1 MSSNTEFDAI
11 IVGGGHNGLAAA
23 AYLARAGRDVLVLE
37 KLEHPGGAAVSA
49 HAFDG
54 VDARLSRYSYLVSLL
69 PQQIID
75 DLGLRI
81 KLARRRYS
89 SYTPD
94 PQDGSRALLVDNED
108 EAATAASFTAV
119 GAPDGEFRAFTA
131 FYAACRQLTEALWPT
146 MTSPLLPRSEARSL
160 ANRAGASQAWEA
172 MIEHPIGNAI
182 SKELHSDLVRGVVLT
197 DALIGTFAR
206 ADDEDL
212 QQNICFLY
220 HLIGGGTGDWDV
232 PVGGMGAV
240 SGELERAARDAGATI
255 LTSADVTAVRPG
267 GAVDYRHGGQ
277 DRTSTARWILA
288 NVAPAVLERLRGTPE
303 SVLGC
308 GRAVAVGGADAGA
321 DRDGNPNHRR
331 EGAQVKVNLLLKRL
345 PRLLDGSV
353 SPEAAFGG
361 TFHINETWSQLDA
374 AYRSAAAGAVP
385 SPLPC
390 EIYCHSLTDPSILS
404 PELRA
409 AGAQT
414 LTVFGLHVPDRL
426 VTAENNEARRA
437 ELQSAVL
444 ASLNSVLAEP
454 IEDLLLTDA
463 DGRPC
468 IETKTTL
475 DIERAVGMPRGN
487 IFHGGLDWPFVE
499 DGDPLDTPARRWG
512 VATDDPRILLCGSG
526 ARRGGAVS
534 AIGGHNAAMAVLES
548 ERAWPCVNRTVDH
561 AHESFLPRPR
571 PGRGQLEPAAG
582 PPGGGD
588 VLHGISRRDR
598 PDHGHSQ
605 YRRRFLGAGRRRE
618 HHHDGLPDDG
628 GDGHPAQQLAGG
640 AARCAPGVLPRH
652 RHLHRGVT
660 AVRAQPGPHHADPE
674 PCPAGRRRGHDGARG
689 HPGGAAR
696 NAEEGPAA
704 GHRLPG
710 VARAAGTGPGAARGR
725 RADDLPVLALD
736 LPGQPAPGSGRLPGR
751 PAPGPGGRR
760 R

>member
-23 AYLARAGRDVLVLE
+23 AYLAKAGRDVLVLE
-37 KLEHPGGAAVSA
+37 KLEHAGGAAVSA

-69 PQQIID
+69 PRQIID

-81 KLARRRYS
+81 TLARRRYS

-94 PQDGSRALLVDNED
+94 PADGSRALLVDNGD
-108 EAATAASFTAV
+108 EAATAASFAAV
-119 GAPDGEFRAFTA
+119 GAPDGEFGAFTA

-146 MTSPLLPRSEARSL
+146 MTAPLLARSDARAL
-160 ANRAGASQAWEA
+160 AARAGADAAWEA
-172 MIEHPIGNAI
+172 MIEHPIGQAI
-182 SKELHSDLVRGVVLT
+182 RRELGSDLVRGVVLT

-277 DRTSTARWILA
+277 DHSSSARWVLS
-288 NVAPAVLERLRGTPE
+288 NVAPVVLDRLRGRPAAGL
-303 SVLGC
+303 S
-308 GRAVAVGGADAGA
+308 AGA
-321 DRDGNPNHRR
+321 AAGPNPNHHR

-345 PRLLDGSV
+345 PELLDGSV

-374 AYRSAAAGAVP
+374 AYSTAAAGSVP

-390 EIYCHSLTDPSILS
+390 EIYCHSLTDPTILS
-404 PELRA
+404 PELQA

-414 LTVFGLHVPDRL
+414 LTVFGLHVPNRL
-426 VTAENNEARRA
+426 VTAENNEDRRA
-437 ELQSAVL
+437 ELQAAVL
-444 ASLNSVLAEP
+444 ASLNCVLAEP
-454 IEDLLLTDA
+454 VEDLLLTGP

-499 DGDPLDTPARRWG
+499 DGEPLDTPARRWG
-512 VATDDPRILLCGSG
+512 VATDDPQILLCGSG

-548 ERAWPCVNRTVDH
+548 E
-561 AHESFLPRPR
+561 
-571 PGRGQLEPAAG
+571 
-582 PPGGGD
+582 PP
-588 VLHGISRRDR
+588 L
-598 PDHGHSQ
+598 
-605 YRRRFLGAGRRRE
+605 
-618 HHHDGLPDDG
+618 
-628 GDGHPAQQLAGG
+628 
-640 AARCAPGVLPRH
+640 
-652 RHLHRGVT
+652 
-660 AVRAQPGPHHADPE
+660 HHA
-674 PCPAGRRRGHDGARG
+674 
-689 HPGGAAR
+689 
-696 NAEEGPAA
+696 
-704 GHRLPG
+704 
-710 VARAAGTGPGAARGR
+710 
-725 RADDLPVLALD
+725 
-736 LPGQPAPGSGRLPGR
+736 
-751 PAPGPGGRR
+751 
-760 R
+760 